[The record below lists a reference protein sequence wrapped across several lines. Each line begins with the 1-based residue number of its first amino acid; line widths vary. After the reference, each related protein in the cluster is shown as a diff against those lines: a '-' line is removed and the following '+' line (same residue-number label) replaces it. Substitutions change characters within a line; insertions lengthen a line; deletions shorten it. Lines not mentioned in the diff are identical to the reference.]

1 MSENFF
7 NLLHLYTLPFAIF
20 MIFISLRNRSK
31 KWTLFFIPIVIS
43 GFLLLGTLET
53 KNEIKKEKKEFDD
66 KLNFIKQEM
75 TDEERKELEDIIKV
89 LPENSKKEFMNKIYD
104 KKYKDKIKQ
113 YEDRE
118 LDIKEN

>member
-1 MSENFF
+1 M
-7 NLLHLYTLPFAIF
+7 L
-20 MIFISLRNRSK
+20 FISLRKRSLK
-31 KWTLFFIPIVIS
+31 GILFFIPIVIS
-43 GFLLLGTLET
+43 GFLLLGTLEI
-53 KNEIKKEKKEFDD
+53 KNEIKEEKKEFDD

-118 LDIKEN
+118 LHIKEN

>member
-7 NLLHLYTLPFAIF
+7 NFLHLYTLPFKIF

-53 KNEIKKEKKEFDD
+53 KNEIKEEKKEVDE

-75 TDEERKELEDIIKV
+75 TEEEKKELEDTLIF
-89 LPENSKKEFMNKIYD
+89 LPENNKNEFMNKIYD

-118 LDIKEN
+118 LHIKEN

>member
-7 NLLHLYTLPFAIF
+7 NFLHLYTLPFAIF
-20 MIFISLRNRSK
+20 MIFISLRNRSI

-53 KNEIKKEKKEFDD
+53 KNEIKEEKKEFDE

-75 TDEERKELEDIIKV
+75 TEEEKKELEDTLRF
-89 LPENSKKEFMNKIYD
+89 LPENNKKEFMNKIYD

-118 LDIKEN
+118 LHIKEN

>member
-7 NLLHLYTLPFAIF
+7 NFLHLYMLPFGIF
-20 MIFISLRNRSK
+20 MLFISLRKRSLK
-31 KWTLFFIPIVIS
+31 GILFFIPIVIS
-43 GFLLLGTLET
+43 GFLLLGTLEI
-53 KNEIKKEKKEFDD
+53 KNEIKEEKKEFDD

-118 LDIKEN
+118 LHIKEN